1 MPLFL
6 YKARDLNNNIIE
18 DSIQAVSKAEAISLI
33 KSKKHEILTIKP
45 YKTKSQIF
53 GGKISVSEKAALC
66 RFLATMIRSGM
77 SVSEAFEIVRQE
89 NKNQTLVKILSDVTF
104 ETQRGKS
111 ISAVLEHYPQHFDK
125 IFLTMIRVGENSGTL
140 EKSFDYLSK
149 QLSESHELTQ
159 KIKGS
164 MMYPA
169 VIVAAMI
176 ANGLLMM
183 LFVLPRISTVFL
195 RLDVPLPFYTKIVLN
210 SGKFFGDNS
219 ILVIGFVIAFFVVL
233 GILFKISKTR
243 NMIYAFLS
251 KLPVIKNMS
260 KQIDIARFSKTFS
273 TLLKNG
279 VPIVEAMDVSSD
291 VISDKKMRQVAK
303 SFGERIAKGESLTS
317 VFNGARNIFPSIVIQ
332 SIRAGEQSGNLEGV
346 LEEMSVFYEKE
357 IDFALKRFTSLL
369 EPVLMLFIG
378 VVVGFMVLIMIAPI
392 YSIIGSLQSTIQ
404 Q

>member
-6 YKARDLNNNIIE
+6 YKARDQNNLVIE
-18 DSIQAVSKAEAISLI
+18 DSIQASSKEEAIGFI
-33 KSKKHEILTIKP
+33 KSKKLEILVLKP
-45 YKTKSQIF
+45 YRKKKEIM
-53 GGKISVSEKAALC
+53 GGKISASEKAALC

-77 SVSEAFEIVRQE
+77 SVSESFEIVRQE
-89 NKNQTLVKILSDVTF
+89 SKNQTLVKILSDITF

-111 ISAVLEHYPQHFDK
+111 VSAVLEHYPEHFDK

-140 EKSFDYLSK
+140 DKSFEYLST
-149 QLSESHELTQ
+149 QLSASHELSQ

-176 ANGLLMM
+176 GNGLLMM

-195 RLDVPLPFYTKIVLN
+195 RLDVPLPLYTKVVLN
-210 SGKFFGDNS
+210 AGAFFGNNVALVLGS
-219 ILVIGFVIAFFVVL
+219 IVAFFVFL
-233 GILFKISKTR
+233 GFLFSLNKSRKAIFS
-243 NMIYAFLS
+243 ALS
-251 KLPVIKNMS
+251 KLPVISTMS
-260 KQIDIARFSKTFS
+260 TQIDIARFARTFS

-279 VPIVEAMDVSSD
+279 VPIVESIDVATD
-291 VISDKKMRQVAK
+291 VISDKKMRTSAQ
-303 SFGERIAKGESLTS
+303 SFGEKISKGESLTS
-317 VFNGARNIFPSIVIQ
+317 VFMSSKGIWPTTMIQ
-332 SIRAGEQSGNLEGV
+332 TIRAGEQSGNLEGV
-346 LEEMSVFYEKE
+346 LEEMAVYYEKE
-357 IDFALKRFTSLL
+357 IDFSLKRFTSLL